1 MMIRGLGIDIVAVER
16 IERVLKKFPTRFP
29 RRILHPE
36 EYQEYQCHQN
46 PVAYLARQF
55 AAKEAISKALGVGFT
70 RGFYPRTILVKRDQH
85 GRPYAL
91 LPESDT
97 IGQRNILIS
106 ISGEQHY
113 AVAQALFVTVN

>member
-1 MMIRGLGIDIVAVER
+1 MMVEGLGIDIVAVER
-16 IERVLKKFPTRFP
+16 IERILQKFPTRFP
-29 RRILHPE
+29 KRILHPE
-36 EYQEYQCHQN
+36 EYQEYQCHRS

-70 RGFYPRTILVKRDQH
+70 RGFYPRTILVKRDHH

-91 LPESDT
+91 LPESDYDS
-97 IGQRNILIS
+97 QRNILLS

-113 AVAQALFVTVN
+113 AIAQALLVTVN